1 MKLNIQLFADGK
13 VIIETELDTKSFEAQ
28 IDNLTDKLETL
39 EEEYKI
45 ALKDKDFPEQEL
57 KKYREEIEKT
67 TNKLKDL
74 INKQNDLNKTGLS
87 NLGKSMSN
95 VVKSVTKW
103 GLAIFS
109 IRSAYMFIRQS
120 ISTLSQENKQ
130 LATDIQN
137 IRYALASAIE
147 PIIEVIIQYVYK
159 LLGLIQSIVYMFTG
173 KNIFEN
179 ANKGLKS
186 SVSSAKQLKKIL
198 AGFDEMNVLQDTSA
212 SGGGAG
218 GGTYAPSVDLSKIA
232 NEELANKLKNWWD
245 KILKFWESDLEDTF
259 SNIDK
264 NFSNFWGA
272 IGKGFEGF
280 WKVITGTVG
289 VITSTFD
296 IIMGLLTGD
305 KEKVKKGFED
315 LIKNIAKIWDG
326 IKDILLTPIRA
337 GIGLIKD
344 LWILVI
350 NFINDKVITPIKN
363 KFKELWEK
371 LPEPLKNAIDKIK
384 SFFDKI
390 PEKFQ
395 EVKTKIKNFFVEI
408 GEKAGDTIG
417 SAFKNVINGVLK
429 VAENVLNSPIKA
441 INKLIGKINEVPG
454 ISLGK
459 LSTFSLPR
467 LAKGGIINMPGRG
480 VPIAYGGEKGQEGV
494 IPLTDSQQMALLGE
508 AIGKYITINA
518 NITNTMNGRVISRE
532 LQKIQNES
540 NFANNL

>member
-45 ALKDKDFPEQEL
+45 ALKDKNFPEQEL

-95 VVKSVTKW
+95 VVKNVTKW

-147 PIIEVIIQYVYK
+147 PVIEVIIQLVYK

-186 SVSSAKQLKKIL
+186 SVNSAKQLKKIL
-198 AGFDEMNVLQDTSA
+198 AGFDEMNIMQDTSA
-212 SGGGAG
+212 GGGAG
-218 GGTYAPSVDLSKIA
+218 GGTVAPSVDLSKIMDKEKA
-232 NEELANKLKNWWD
+232 DKMKKWWD
-245 KILKFWESDLEDTF
+245 DILKFWEGDLEETF
-259 SNIDK
+259 SNINK

-280 WKVITGTVG
+280 WKVVTGTVG
-289 VITSTFD
+289 VITNTFD

-326 IKDILLTPIRA
+326 IKDIILTPIRA
-337 GIGLIKD
+337 TIGLIKD
-344 LWILVI
+344 IWILAIKFVKDDI
-350 NFINDKVITPIKN
+350 IKPLITAFSTLWSSTGYVASKVV
-363 KFKELWEK
+363 
-371 LPEPLKNAIDKIK
+371 D
-384 SFFDKI
+384 
-390 PEKFQ
+390 
-395 EVKTKIKNFFVEI
+395 KIKNFFSSI
-408 GEKAGDTIG
+408 PTFFSNIISKIKDFFTNLGNKAGDIIG
-417 SAFKNVINGVLK
+417 NAFKNVINAILNK
-429 VAENVLNSPIKA
+429 AESVLNSPIKA

-454 ISLGK
+454 ISLSK

-480 VPIAYGGEKGQEGV
+480 VAIGGEKGQEGV
-494 IPLTDSQQMALLGE
+494 IPLTDSQQMELLGQ

-532 LQKIQNES
+532 LHKIQNES

>member
-13 VIIETELDTKSFEAQ
+13 IVIGTEVDTSGAEEDLERLQKILDYQFRSEHRFDEFWEDTDTSKNKVEE
-28 IDNLTDKLETL
+28 LT
-39 EEEYKI
+39 EEV
-45 ALKDKDFPEQEL
+45 
-57 KKYREEIEKT
+57 KK
-67 TNKLKDL
+67 
-74 INKQNDLNKTGLS
+74 LNKEVKNVGEISTK
-87 NLGKSMSN
+87 NLGKSLRG
-95 VVKSVTKW
+95 VVKNVTKW
-103 GLAIFS
+103 GLAIFGV
-109 IRSAYMFIRQS
+109 RSAYMFIRQS

-130 LATDIQN
+130 LASDIQN
-137 IRYALASAIE
+137 IRYALASAIQ
-147 PIIEVIIQYVYK
+147 PIVEVIIQLVYK
-159 LLGLIQSIVYMFTG
+159 LLGLLQNIYYMFTG
-173 KNIFEN
+173 ENIFEN

-186 SVSSAKQLKKIL
+186 SVGSAKQLKKIL
-198 AGFDEMNVLQDTSA
+198 AGFDEMNIMQDTS

-218 GGTYAPSVDLSKIA
+218 GGTVAPSVDLSKIMDKEKA
-232 NEELANKLKNWWD
+232 DKMKKWWD
-245 KILKFWESDLEDTF
+245 DILKFWEGDLEETF

-280 WKVITGTVG
+280 WKVVTGTVG
-289 VITSTFD
+289 VITNTFD

-305 KEKVKKGFED
+305 KEKVKKGFEG

-337 GIGLIKD
+337 TIGLIKD
-344 LWILVI
+344 IWVLAIKFVKDDIIKPLITAFSTLWSSTG
-350 NFINDKVITPIKN
+350 DGASKVV
-363 KFKELWEK
+363 
-371 LPEPLKNAIDKIK
+371 D
-384 SFFDKI
+384 
-390 PEKFQ
+390 
-395 EVKTKIKNFFVEI
+395 KIKNFFSSIPTFFSNIISKIKDFFVNL
-408 GEKAGDTIG
+408 GNKAGDIIG
-417 SAFKNVINGVLK
+417 NAFKNVINGVLK

-441 INKLIGKINEVPG
+441 INKLISKINDVSG
-454 ISLGK
+454 ISLSK

-532 LQKIQNES
+532 LHKIQNES